1 MKSKKI
7 WTMTII
13 LTAVLFI
20 SWKFLY
26 IEPKVNVTLE
36 TGKVAYDTLSNFIT
50 ATGTV
55 EPITQVEVST
65 QVSGK
70 IEKVY
75 VDYND
80 HVKKNQLIAEI
91 DKTNL
96 ESALEN
102 SETSLKSAKTEMDY
116 QEKNYNR
123 TKIMYGKLLVSETDM
138 ELAEYNFDNAKTS
151 YEKAKLA
158 YDVAKQNLSYAY
170 IYSPIDGVV
179 LDVSIKEGQT
189 VAASLSAPTMF
200 TIAND
205 LTKMRVEADVDEA
218 DIGQVK
224 IGQQVSFT
232 VDAFPYDK
240 FSGSV
245 SQVRLDPTTKSNVV
259 TYTVIVDAPNPEGKL
274 MPGMTASIT
283 VTTQKDENVLTI
295 PVKATRFSPE
305 KDLSEAG
312 DLSTMFKIIT
322 LSNNSVS
329 EDEKTVWVKNGNELT
344 ARKIKTGL
352 SDGSNI
358 EVLDGL
364 KRNEEVVLGISENTE
379 TVTEDSGTQQS
390 SPFMPKRPGQK

>member
-1 MKSKKI
+1 MKSKKVLKI
-7 WTMTII
+7 AIS
-13 LTAVLFI
+13 LTAILFF

-26 IEPKVNVTLE
+26 TEPKSEVRLE
-36 TGKVAYDTLSNFIT
+36 TKKVKYDTLSNFIT

-102 SETSLKSAKTEMDY
+102 AETSLKSAKTDMDY

-123 TKIMYGKLLVSETDM
+123 TKIMYGKMLVSETDM

-205 LTKMRVEADVDEA
+205 LTKMRVEAEVDEA

-259 TYTVIVDAPNPEGKL
+259 TYTVIVDAPNPKGKL

-283 VTTQKDENVLTI
+283 VTTQKEENVLTI

-305 KDLSEAG
+305 NDLAEAG
-312 DLSTMFKIIT
+312 DLSTLFKIIP
-322 LSNNSVS
+322 LGNNNLS
-329 EDEKTVWVKNGNELT
+329 EDEKIVWVKYGNELS
-344 ARKIKTGL
+344 AQKVKTGM
-352 SDGSNI
+352 SDGTNI
-358 EVLDGL
+358 EVLNGL
-364 KRNEEVVLGISENTE
+364 KSNDEVVLGISENTE
-379 TVTEDSGTQQS
+379 PVTQDSGTQQS

>member
-1 MKSKKI
+1 MKSKKV
-7 WTMTII
+7 WTIVTSLVAI
-13 LTAVLFI
+13 LFI

-26 IEPKVNVTLE
+26 TEPEGKTALE
-36 TGKVAYDTLSNFIT
+36 TKKVAYDTLSNFIT

-102 SETSLKSAKTEMDY
+102 AETSLKSAKTDMDY
-116 QEKNYNR
+116 QGKNYNR
-123 TKIMYGKLLVSETDM
+123 IKILYEKMLVSQTDM
-138 ELAEYNFDNAKTS
+138 ETAEYNFDNAKTS

-179 LDVSIKEGQT
+179 LVVSIKEGQT

-205 LTKMRVEADVDEA
+205 LTKMRVEAEVDEA

-224 IGQQVSFT
+224 IGQEVSFT
-232 VDAFPYDK
+232 VDAFPYDN

-283 VTTQKDENVLTI
+283 VITQKEEDVLTI
-295 PVKATRFSPE
+295 PEKATRFSPE
-305 KDLSEAG
+305 KDLDGVG
-312 DLSTMFKIIT
+312 DLSTKFKIIP
-322 LSNNSVS
+322 LSKNNAS
-329 EDEKTVWVKNGNELT
+329 ENEKIVWVKYKNELT
-344 ARKIKTGL
+344 AKKIKTGL

-358 EVLDGL
+358 EVLNGL
-364 KRNEEVVLGISENTE
+364 NSSDEVVLGISENTE
-379 TVTEDSGTQQS
+379 LVREDSGSQQS